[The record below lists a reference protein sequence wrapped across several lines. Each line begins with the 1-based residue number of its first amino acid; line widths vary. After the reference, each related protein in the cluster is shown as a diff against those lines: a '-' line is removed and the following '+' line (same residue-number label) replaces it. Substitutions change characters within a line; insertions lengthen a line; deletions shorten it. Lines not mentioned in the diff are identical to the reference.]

1 MRMLYARYNEQVN
14 AIDIVNYE
22 MNYILRLRCDKW
34 EEGIHTTMSSQRYLD
49 ALAIDD
55 PLEYA
60 RLALSAEMQTWV
72 EAMDEEWDIG

>member
-22 MNYILRLRCDKW
+22 MNYILRLRCDEW
-34 EEGIHTTMSSQRYLD
+34 EKGIDTTMCSQRYLD
-49 ALAIDD
+49 DLAIDN

-60 RLALSAEMQTWV
+60 RLALSGEMQTWV